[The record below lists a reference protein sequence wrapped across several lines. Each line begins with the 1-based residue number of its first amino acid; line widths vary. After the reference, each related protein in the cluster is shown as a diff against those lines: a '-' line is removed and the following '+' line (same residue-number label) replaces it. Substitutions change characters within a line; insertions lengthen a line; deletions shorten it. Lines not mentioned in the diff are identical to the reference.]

1 MGVVKAGNG
10 LLALMISAG
19 CICAAFFL
27 AVSLFPGPAHG
38 QNAVSAGDAMAAALR
53 LADSISVV
61 SAGEVLDLDRCV
73 AIAVRNHP
81 GIVGA
86 SWSEAASRA
95 RVQEARAGYYPKVNA
110 SFACTRGHLADD
122 DRRENDPGEYESI
135 LSLSQT
141 VCDFGRTSAAVKVRS
156 LDARASHADLR
167 DTARQVVFDV
177 QKAYYAELQE
187 KQRLD
192 AHAEEVGQLRLH
204 LVQARR
210 FHDAGVRPKID
221 VTTAEV
227 NLGQAQLDLLRSENA
242 VALARI
248 SLNNAMGM
256 PDAPAYQLMDEPMPG
271 ETGDSRLDD
280 LRRLE
285 DGPMPGESGTA
296 PGATLQREY
305 AAGADSNP
313 APKSIIALDA
323 PLGRGC
329 GPGGDS
335 NPPPGQVISL
345 DAALER
351 GYENRP
357 DLLSAQARKEA
368 ARHSVDQVRSEYWP
382 VLSGSASYG
391 FASGGFPLDSE
402 WSVGSTLSFPVF
414 SGFLTRSQVAEARA
428 VAQAARADEAL
439 VRQNIRFDI
448 EQAYRTLES
457 AAQQVALARLT
468 RGRARENRELAVSR
482 YAAGV
487 GSAVEVAD
495 AVSSETNAKTAYF
508 TALYDY
514 RVAVADLERST
525 GGLLPPIS
533 NRTAPR

>member
-1 MGVVKAGNG
+1 
-10 LLALMISAG
+10 LALTISAG

-27 AVSLFPGPAHG
+27 AVALFPDPAHG
-38 QNAVSAGDAMAAALR
+38 QDTVSAGDDLDIDR
-53 LADSISVV
+53 CVLIEEYPEDRESV
-61 SAGEVLDLDRCV
+61 SAEDVLDLDRCV

-95 RVQEARAGYYPKVNA
+95 RVHEARAGYYPKVNA
-110 SFACTRGHLADD
+110 SFTCTRGRLEDA
-122 DRRENDPGEYESI
+122 DRRDNDPGEYESL

-141 VCDFGRTSAAVKVRS
+141 ICDFGRTSAAVKVRS

-167 DTARQVVFDV
+167 EAARQVVFDV
-177 QKAYYAELQE
+177 RKAYYAELQA

-192 AHAEEVGQLRLH
+192 AHADEVGLLRLH

-210 FHDAGVRPKID
+210 FHDAGVKPKID

-227 NLGQAQLDLLRSENA
+227 DLGQAQLDLLRSENA

-256 PDAPAYQLMDEPMPG
+256 PDAPAYRIRE
-271 ETGDSRLDD
+271 
-280 LRRLE
+280 
-285 DGPMPGESGTA
+285 GPVPGESG
-296 PGATLQREY
+296 
-305 AAGADSNP
+305 
-313 APKSIIALDA
+313 IAL
-323 PLGRGC
+323 G
-329 GPGGDS
+329 
-335 NPPPGQVISL
+335 
-345 DAALER
+345 AALKR

-357 DLLSAQARKEA
+357 DLLSAQARKDA
-368 ARHSVDQVRSEYWP
+368 ARHSVDQARREYWP

-391 FASGGFPLDSE
+391 FASGGFFLDSE

-414 SGFLTRSQVAEARA
+414 SGFLTRHQVAEARA

-457 AAQQVALARLT
+457 AGKQVALARLT
-468 RGRARENRELAVSR
+468 RGRARENRELAASR

-495 AVSSETNAKTAYF
+495 AVSSETNAKTAYL

-525 GGLLPPIS
+525 GGGLDAYLES
-533 NRTAPR
+533 NSSSMKSEARVSSSENR

>member
-1 MGVVKAGNG
+1 MCVIMTGRLCRGG
-10 LLALMISAG
+10 PLALLVSSG
-19 CICAAFFL
+19 CICAVFFL
-27 AVSLFPGPAHG
+27 ATALFPGPAHG
-38 QNAVSAGDAMAAALR
+38 QDRVF
-53 LADSISVV
+53 
-61 SAGEVLDLDRCV
+61 AGEVLDLDRCV

-141 VCDFGRTSAAVKVRS
+141 VCDFGRTSAAVKVCS

-192 AHAEEVGQLRLH
+192 AHAEEVGQLWLH

-256 PDAPAYQLMDEPMPG
+256 PDAPAYRIRDEPMPG
-271 ETGDSRLDD
+271 DSSNSRLDD
-280 LRRLE
+280 LRCLE
-285 DGPMPGESGTA
+285 EGPMPGESGTA

-305 AAGADSNP
+305 AA
-313 APKSIIALDA
+313 
-323 PLGRGC
+323 
-329 GPGGDS
+329 GGDS

-357 DLLSAQARKEA
+357 DLLSAQARKDA
-368 ARHSVDQVRSEYWP
+368 ARHSVDQARSEYWP

-402 WSVGSTLSFPVF
+402 WSVGSTLSVPVF
-414 SGFLTRSQVAEARA
+414 SGFLTRSQVARARA

>member
-1 MGVVKAGNG
+1 MMTGRLCRGG
-10 LLALMISAG
+10 PLALTVSAW

-27 AVSLFPGPAHG
+27 AAVLFPNPAHG
-38 QNAVSAGDAMAAALR
+38 QDTVSAGDFLDLDR
-53 LADSISVV
+53 CVLIEENSKDHESV
-61 SAGEVLDLDRCV
+61 SAEDVLDLDRCV

-110 SFACTRGHLADD
+110 SFALTRGHLADA
-122 DRRENDPGEYESI
+122 DRGGNDPGEYESL

-141 VCDFGRTSAAVKVRS
+141 ICDFGRTSAAVKVRS

-167 DTARQVVFDV
+167 DATRQVVFDV
-177 QKAYYAELQE
+177 RKAYYAELQA

-192 AHAEEVGQLRLH
+192 AHAEEVGLLRLH

-210 FHDAGVRPKID
+210 FHDAGVKPKID

-227 NLGQAQLDLLRSENA
+227 DLGQAQLDLLRSENA
-242 VALARI
+242 LALARI

-256 PDAPAYQLMDEPMPG
+256 PDAPAYRIRE
-271 ETGDSRLDD
+271 
-280 LRRLE
+280 
-285 DGPMPGESGTA
+285 GPMTGESGAA
-296 PGATLQREY
+296 PGASPER
-305 AAGADSNP
+305 GCRRDADSDP
-313 APKSIIALDA
+313 APKRVIA
-323 PLGRGC
+323 
-329 GPGGDS
+329 
-335 NPPPGQVISL
+335 L

-357 DLLSAQARKEA
+357 DLLSAQARKDA
-368 ARHSVDQVRSEYWP
+368 ARHSVDQARSEYWP

-391 FASGGFPLDSE
+391 FASEGFPLDRE

-414 SGFLTRSQVAEARA
+414 SGFLTRHQVASARA
-428 VAQAARADEAL
+428 NAQAARANEAL
-439 VRQNIRFDI
+439 IRQNVRFDI

-457 AAQQVALARLT
+457 AGQQVALARLT
-468 RGRARENRELAVSR
+468 RGRARENRELAASR

-487 GSAVEVAD
+487 GSAIEVAD
-495 AVSSETNAKTAYF
+495 ALSSEINAKTAYF

-525 GGLLPPIS
+525 GGGLAVYLES
-533 NRTAPR
+533 NSSSMKSEARVSSSENR